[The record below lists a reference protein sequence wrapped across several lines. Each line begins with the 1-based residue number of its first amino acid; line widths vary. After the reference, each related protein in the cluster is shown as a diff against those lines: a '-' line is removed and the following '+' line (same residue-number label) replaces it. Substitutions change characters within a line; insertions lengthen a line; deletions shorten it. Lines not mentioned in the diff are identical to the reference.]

1 MSNQSAGFQLSKFNP
16 DTEYES
22 ERSPSEMQE
31 PRVERAASAEFQFVM
46 KDRRFFVLH
55 QISVL
60 ALWIAVFMDE
70 CNYRNTSTLAWKGNA
85 NQIIR
90 NLVCQFFKK

>member
-1 MSNQSAGFQLSKFNP
+1 MF
-16 DTEYES
+16 
-22 ERSPSEMQE
+22 
-31 PRVERAASAEFQFVM
+31 
-46 KDRRFFVLH
+46 LH

-90 NLVCQFFKK
+90 NLVVNFSKNEERKKAKDFFFFLPGNELKST

>member
-1 MSNQSAGFQLSKFNP
+1 
-16 DTEYES
+16 
-22 ERSPSEMQE
+22 MQE

-90 NLVCQFFKK
+90 NLVVIFQKMKREKRQKIFFYQEMSLSQHK